1 MAVDSSITSC
11 AASNRRP
18 PRTFSSSESRSPY
31 SAFRAPSMIAVAAPA
46 SGAPPPATTPI
57 SPNWLPPVNISR
69 DSAIVCQKSSPP
81 ANAIAPNEMP

>member
-1 MAVDSSITSC
+1 
-11 AASNRRP
+11 
-18 PRTFSSSESRSPY
+18 
-31 SAFRAPSMIAVAAPA
+31 MIAVAAPA

-81 ANAIAPNEMP
+81 ANAIAPNEMA